1 MQANAMGD
9 ADAIQPGLGE
19 TCVRTFPASSSGMT
33 DTGGQGLPALPILAH
48 GKSQGFHLTT
58 PMIEKNFPMVG
69 KNAPIFPMI
78 GKIFRQFSNDW
89 KKFSPQ
95 GDGRGNRK

>member
-58 PMIEKNFPMVG
+58 PMIG
-69 KNAPIFPMI
+69 KKLSNGWKKRPD
-78 GKIFRQFSNDW
+78 FSNDW
-89 KKFSPQ
+89 KNFSAVFQ
-95 GDGRGNRK
+95 